1 MDEFKASMDRHSC
14 NINGT
19 AWKDDCKPIEDSEGN
34 IERYA
39 NTFASE
45 AMPDGKASLTIEAEQ
60 PDLKRLIMR
69 VSSTDPVSGEVLVD
83 AERVA
88 FRHADSGYEE

>member
-1 MDEFKASMDRHSC
+1 MDRHSC
-14 NINGT
+14 NINGNV
-19 AWKDDCKPIEDSEGN
+19 WKDDCKPIEDSEGN

-45 AMPDGKASLTIEAEQ
+45 AMPDAKAALRIVAEQ
-60 PDLKRLIMR
+60 HDMKRLIIE
-69 VSSTDPVSGEVLVD
+69 VSSKDPVSGEVLVD

-88 FRHADSGYEE
+88 FRHADSGYEED